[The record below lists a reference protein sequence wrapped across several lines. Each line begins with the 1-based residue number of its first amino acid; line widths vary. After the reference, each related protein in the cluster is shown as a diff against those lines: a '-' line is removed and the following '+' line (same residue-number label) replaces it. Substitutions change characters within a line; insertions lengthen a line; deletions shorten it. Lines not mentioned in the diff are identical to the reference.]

1 MIARVESYALF
12 GLEGVPV
19 TVEADISKGI
29 PSFDMVG
36 LPDAAVKESRERV
49 KSAVKNSGLMFPNHK
64 ITVNYAPAYV
74 KKEGSALDL
83 ATAISLLKGEGALEA
98 NTNGIIFLG
107 ELALNG
113 ELRPVRGVLPAVI
126 TKRLSFPQKT
136 QRKRGMWAASTY
148 MRREPY
154 AKWWIIFPVFRPSP
168 PCVAK
173 NSARRKAKRRAR
185 TGTTTFPRTICRS

>member
-98 NTNGIIFLG
+98 DTNGIIFLG

-126 TKRLSFPQKT
+126 SAREKGYKT
-136 QRKRGMWAASTY
+136 FIVPAENAKEAGYDCKARAGSCRGGRTQHSVCRPSRKRKNHAGAGDSDGAAGF
-148 MRREPY
+148 
-154 AKWWIIFPVFRPSP
+154 IF
-168 PCVAK
+168 
-173 NSARRKAKRRAR
+173 
-185 TGTTTFPRTICRS
+185 